1 MQELSIGGLTFVVEY
16 RDFEGDRGPA
26 VRVFGDVDGQRRQ
39 LLRFDCFDTDPHY
52 HYDLEGENRV
62 FHLDRLTMGCPV
74 EFSLRQIR
82 ENLQAMIARA
92 GFPELAAEVR
102 SDEMAARVEEIRA
115 AIEAERP
122 ADEPT
127 A

>member
-26 VRVFGDVDGQRRQ
+26 VRVFGEVDGQRRQ

-52 HYDLEGENRV
+52 HYDLEGENRI

-74 EFSLRQIR
+74 EFSLPGCR
-82 ENLQAMIARA
+82 LA
-92 GFPELAAEVR
+92 GGGGGAVNTSPAFVPRWRIPAASR
-102 SDEMAARVEEIRA
+102 
-115 AIEAERP
+115 
-122 ADEPT
+122 
-127 A
+127 